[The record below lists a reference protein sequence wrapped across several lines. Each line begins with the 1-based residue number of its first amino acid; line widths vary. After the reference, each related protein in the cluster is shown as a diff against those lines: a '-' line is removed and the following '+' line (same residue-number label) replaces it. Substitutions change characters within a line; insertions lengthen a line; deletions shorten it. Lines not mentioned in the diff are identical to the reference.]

1 MIYTLYIIIYVH
13 HTQTKRL
20 YFVHQRKTALERKV
34 IVYVSILARP
44 GIITLGASY
53 PRFVFLYGYDYSY
66 FKRKIAIYSL
76 EKLEYS

>member
-1 MIYTLYIIIYVH
+1 M
-13 HTQTKRL
+13 QTKRL

-53 PRFVFLYGYDYSY
+53 SRFVYLYGYDYSY
-66 FKRKIAIYSL
+66 FKPKTATYSL
-76 EKLEYS
+76 KKLQYS